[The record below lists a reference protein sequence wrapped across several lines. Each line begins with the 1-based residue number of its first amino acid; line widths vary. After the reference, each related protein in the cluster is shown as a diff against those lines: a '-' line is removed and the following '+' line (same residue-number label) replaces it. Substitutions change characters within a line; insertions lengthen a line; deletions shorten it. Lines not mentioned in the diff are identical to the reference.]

1 MLIRQF
7 DAADALDA
15 IERDGVTSVNGLP
28 FMYAQLTR
36 EQQSS
41 PRDVSTLRAAVAFG
55 DVCPAGVEAD
65 FWRVFGVPLRSIWA
79 ATEDVGMTI
88 PDTRTGPY
96 VKVISQARAEVVR
109 PDGRTADRGEV
120 GELVTSSPTTT
131 PGYWQGPV
139 GHAPLTGGAFRTG
152 DMVRE
157 LSPGLLQYVGRMK
170 DLIIRGGSNF
180 SPQEVEDVLR
190 AHPGLMDAGVAGYP
204 GARTH
209 HDRRRRSPQRA
220 DEDRPRGHHR
230 GADRP
235 AAATHHI
242 CDVVM
247 GDAAVQV
254 KPGRKGDSCLRTGR
268 DMT

>member
-1 MLIRQF
+1 
-7 DAADALDA
+7 
-15 IERDGVTSVNGLP
+15 
-28 FMYAQLTR
+28 
-36 EQQSS
+36 
-41 PRDVSTLRAAVAFG
+41 
-55 DVCPAGVEAD
+55 VEAD

-139 GHAPLTGGAFRTG
+139 GHAPLPGGAFRTG

-170 DLIIRGGSNF
+170 DLIIRGGSNV

-190 AHPGLMDAGVAGYP
+190 AHPGLMERLAGYKVP
-204 GARTH
+204 ERITIVDAVPRNALTKI
-209 HDRRRRSPQRA
+209 DRAAITTALTAPQ
-220 DEDRPRGHHR
+220 P
-230 GADRP
+230 P
-235 AAATHHI
+235 PTTFAT
-242 CDVVM
+242 
-247 GDAAVQV
+247 
-254 KPGRKGDSCLRTGR
+254 L
-268 DMT
+268 